1 MNFKSLKI
9 PNGNVTKIRD
19 SDGNLLWRK
28 NDLTVKVNAIT
39 CKNIIDNTTI
49 ENYLNRY
56 GEMVSNTSWLISDFL
71 PCESGN
77 VEVASNGTAPSI
89 CFYDKNKD
97 YISGFAYLGT
107 NPKTVFSP
115 LNAVY
120 CKWSMSKS
128 SVASSYVTLKF
139 SNYTELFKTTMI
151 DKVINIQGE
160 VVTDYV
166 TGSYNYTGEVNG
178 IALPC
183 DGKTTVNFD
192 GFGVNASRLIV
203 CFYDI
208 NDEPILSSRTKPN
221 VVSGSLSVPADA
233 YGVRFA
239 YYYSVG
245 GTPLVNAFK
254 NFTVDIV

>member
-1 MNFKSLKI
+1 MTFKALKI
-9 PNGNVTKIRD
+9 PNGNVTKIRNK
-19 SDGNLLWRK
+19 DGNLLWRK
-28 NDLTVKVNAIT
+28 NDLTVTVNAVT
-39 CKNIIDNTTI
+39 SKNVIDNCI
-49 ENYLNRY
+49 LASYLNKN
-56 GEMVSNTSWLISDFL
+56 GEVVSNTSWQISDYL
-71 PCESGN
+71 PCESGS
-77 VEVASNGTAPSI
+77 VEVASGGTAPSI
-89 CFYDKNKD
+89 CFYDKDKNF
-97 YISGFAYLGT
+97 ISGFNYLNT

-120 CKWSMSKS
+120 CRWSVSNN
-128 SVASSYVTLKF
+128 ATTTSYVKLKF
-139 SNYTELFKTTMI
+139 SNYTELFRTSLI

-160 VVTDYV
+160 VVTDYI

-178 IALPC
+178 IGLPC

-192 GFGVNASRLIV
+192 GFGVTTARLLA

-208 NDEPILSSRTKPN
+208 NDVPIASSRTKPN
-221 VVSGSLSVPADA
+221 VASGSLTVPSDA
-233 YGVRFA
+233 YYVRFS